1 MWALSRGRRA
11 CALRRDGRRG
21 RGFLIVK
28 FLDFAKSLGGFLTP
42 RFLNGRKIYHVPAAV
57 AGAVRG
63 SAAKLQK
70 RAFSAYEHKHW
81 ILMRAERAGA
91 LPGHARSALAGHRT
105 RGAR

>member
-1 MWALSRGRRA
+1 MSAGLCRIIVYPPVASKVNVGWYTFVKRAELLGVELEGR
-11 CALRRDGRRG
+11 
-21 RGFLIVK
+21 
-28 FLDFAKSLGGFLTP
+28 P
-42 RFLNGRKIYHVPAAV
+42 
-57 AGAVRG
+57 
-63 SAAKLQK
+63 KLQK

>member
-1 MWALSRGRRA
+1 MRWGTPEENDYAPLVHLRALGWGVRVQNKETVTSERNSACGGA
-11 CALRRDGRRG
+11 CAASAQQSEKSKPKKRIGLR
-21 RGFLIVK
+21 
-28 FLDFAKSLGGFLTP
+28 T
-42 RFLNGRKIYHVPAAV
+42 
-57 AGAVRG
+57 
-63 SAAKLQK
+63 KLQK

>member
-1 MWALSRGRRA
+1 MTEAFPRCAGCTACLPELCPSTPYRA
-11 CALRRDGRRG
+11 PPIGEK
-21 RGFLIVK
+21 IVPVLASK
-28 FLDFAKSLGGFLTP
+28 KEHTP
-42 RFLNGRKIYHVPAAV
+42 
-57 AGAVRG
+57 
-63 SAAKLQK
+63 KLQK

>member
-1 MWALSRGRRA
+1 MGEPRSQHFVLESLEIEIVTRREGRW
-11 CALRRDGRRG
+11 
-21 RGFLIVK
+21 GFSKVYPCLEWP
-28 FLDFAKSLGGFLTP
+28 DP
-42 RFLNGRKIYHVPAAV
+42 
-57 AGAVRG
+57 
-63 SAAKLQK
+63 KLQK